1 MFTEEIERSDLDY
14 FADTARSVEV
24 VREENEQG
32 RLGSFGFT
40 LVQEK
45 PPQIGVVVPGEYDDI
60 DSNTTCPALTVY
72 LSNV

>member
-32 RLGSFGFT
+32 RFSYLLTHGSLRRIVRWFVFDC
-40 LVQEK
+40 L
-45 PPQIGVVVPGEYDDI
+45 P
-60 DSNTTCPALTVY
+60 
-72 LSNV
+72 